1 VAIPARRRKDRTR
14 IRTADVVRVVGWV
27 APDVKIRVRNGRR
40 VVAVVAVVAEAD
52 SRTAIRTV
60 NGAADRVVDRVAG
73 QAAAAAP
80 E

>member
-14 IRTADVVRVVGWV
+14 IRTADIVRVVGWV
-27 APDVKIRVRNGRR
+27 APDVKIRVRNGRGVAV
-40 VVAVVAVVAEAD
+40 VVAVEGVD
-52 SRTAIRTV
+52 SRAAIRTV
-60 NGAADRVVDRVAG
+60 NGAAGRVVDRGAV